1 VRDGAGKKNDRLP
14 HETDP
19 LMDISFPLLAW
30 SAWMPGLESRAAWLS
45 AASQLAPTV
54 LTDAVPEVK
63 FIDAMTRRRL
73 GRLARL
79 SLQVAHEATLDLP
92 PTLPLRLVYASR
104 HGDLRQTVNLL
115 SALAQNEPLSP
126 TAFGMSVHNAIAG
139 MWSIQRQDRSAASAI
154 SAGAQTL
161 HAGLL
166 EAVMQWREHPDQA
179 VLYLYA
185 DDAVPQPYA
194 LQAPALV
201 PQALALVIG
210 APAAQSLVLP
220 AAEDLPDVPASLHR
234 LGVLR

>member
-1 VRDGAGKKNDRLP
+1 VRLSPRFAL
-14 HETDP
+14 
-19 LMDISFPLLAW
+19 LMEATFPLRAW
-30 SAWMPGLESRAAWLS
+30 SAWMPGLESRAAWLEHATQPLPA
-45 AASQLAPTV
+45 AAS
-54 LTDAVPEVK
+54 DAIPAVK

-79 SLQVAHEATLDLP
+79 TLQVAHEATCDLP
-92 PTLPLRLVYASR
+92 PDLPLRLVYASR
-104 HGDLRQTVNLL
+104 HGDLLQTVNLL

-154 SAGAQTL
+154 SAGERTL

-166 EAVMQWREHPDQA
+166 EAVLQWQEQPEQP

-194 LQAPALV
+194 LQTAAV
-201 PQALALVIG
+201 IPQALALVIG
-210 APAAQSLVLP
+210 NPVQQSCRMPNEKQCADVAACVH
-220 AAEDLPDVPASLHR
+220 A
-234 LGVLR
+234 LGVLS

>member
-1 VRDGAGKKNDRLP
+1 
-14 HETDP
+14 
-19 LMDISFPLLAW
+19 MDFQFPLLGW

-45 AASQLAPTV
+45 GASEPLAEV
-54 LTDAVPEVK
+54 NSEANSAAVPAVK

-79 SLQVAHEATLDLP
+79 TLQVAHEATCDLP
-92 PTLPLRLVYASR
+92 PDLPLRLVYASR
-104 HGDLRQTVNLL
+104 HGDLHQTVNLL

-139 MWSIQRQDRSAASAI
+139 MWSIQRQDRSAATAI
-154 SAGAQTL
+154 SAGARTL

-166 EAVMQWREHPDQA
+166 EAVLQWQEHPDQP

-194 LQAPALV
+194 LQTAPV
-201 PQALALVIG
+201 IPQALALVIG
-210 APAAQSLVLP
+210 NPTQSQCH
-220 AAEDLPDVPASLHR
+220 LPDEKQSVDVAACIR
-234 LGVLR
+234 TLGVLS